1 MTHQKFLR
9 SASKQ
14 PGHYDRIPWLL
25 PEIYA
30 SRKKIVSPKQTQH
43 YVVDYFLIMKKEQK
57 TNWKRKYSRKTFK
70 IFKKI
75 LFRNSIYSLK

>member
-43 YVVDYFLIMKKEQK
+43 YVVDYFLIMKKE
-57 TNWKRKYSRKTFK
+57 
-70 IFKKI
+70 
-75 LFRNSIYSLK
+75 